1 MKQLEVKGFATYD
14 KLKTCLVGRTYN
26 RKQFEHINNQKVKDI
41 LFKILDETEEDYQN
55 LCKVLQNAGVET
67 LRPDIIQTDT
77 SVRPANQPRDDM
89 AVIGETLYVNNNRPE
104 YKSILDRVKNK
115 VIVEQCEQQKLIST
129 SFIHRLGDTLH
140 WGTNQPGWRDS
151 ELVKT
156 YQEQWTT
163 NGFNVDVM
171 QHEGHGD
178 CTWCVPKPGCI
189 VTLFDVQNYKDKFP
203 GWDIC
208 YLEDKYWDQMSPFRK
223 VKQKNG
229 GKWWVPGEEDSDEF
243 SNYVETYLKDWV
255 GYVEETVFEVNM
267 LSLDQETIL
276 VNNYNKQVFDFLE
289 KHHITPVITPFRH
302 RWFWDG
308 GVHCVTQDL
317 YREGSLLA
325 RY

>member
-1 MKQLEVKGFATYD
+1 MKVKGYSTFD
-14 KLKTCLVGRTYN
+14 QLKTCLVGRTYD
-26 RKQFEHINNQKVKDI
+26 KDQFTNIKNQKIKDI
-41 LFKILDETEEDYQN
+41 LFRILDETEEDYLN
-55 LCKVLQNAGVET
+55 LCNVLEVAGVET
-67 LRPDIIQTDT
+67 LRPDNITTDT
-77 SVRPANQPRDDM
+77 THRPPNQPRDDM

-104 YKSILDRVKNK
+104 YRRILDKIDNK
-115 VIVEQCEQQKLIST
+115 VFVGNCEQKKLVST

-140 WGTNQPGWRDS
+140 WGTNKPTWRDS
-151 ELVKT
+151 SLVKEYT
-156 YQEQWTT
+156 DRWQST
-163 NGFNVDVM
+163 GFKVDVM
-171 QHEGHGD
+171 QNEGHGD

-189 VTLFDVQNYKDKFP
+189 VTLFDVQNYKERFP

-243 SNYVETYLKDWV
+243 YSYVQSYLSEWT
-255 GYVEETVFEVNM
+255 GYVEETVFEINM
-267 LSLDQETIL
+267 LSLNTETIL
-276 VNNYNKQVFDFLE
+276 VNNYNKKVFDFLE
-289 KHHITPVITPFRH
+289 KHHVTPVITPFRH